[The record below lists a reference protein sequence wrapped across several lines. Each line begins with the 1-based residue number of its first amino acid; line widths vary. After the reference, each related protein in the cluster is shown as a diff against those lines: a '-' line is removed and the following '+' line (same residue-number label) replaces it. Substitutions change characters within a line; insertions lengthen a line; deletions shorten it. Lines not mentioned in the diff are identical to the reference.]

1 MFFYNN
7 NNNQALFTVF
17 SLNNTLHDRILILT
31 YWLYDVES
39 TVYLFVKMC
48 LTKRNGL
55 PCEALS
61 VAPKVSFGVTGKYIS

>member
-1 MFFYNN
+1 MFFYNNNN

-61 VAPKVSFGVTGKYIS
+61 IAPKVSFGVT